1 MKVTAVKALAGYF
14 NQGEGKRPLSEF
26 QKEVKALPDAA
37 KLELAQ
43 GVCAIT
49 GDELISKA

>member
-1 MKVTAVKALAGYF
+1 MAVKSVTALLAAYF

-26 QKEVKALPDAA
+26 QAELKALSADE

-49 GDELISKA
+49 GDTLK